1 MALSGIEIF
10 KLLPKTNCKKCGSPT
25 CLSFAMSIAAGKKEY
40 TECDSMSEESR
51 QILSEA
57 LTPPIRSLMLKGRT
71 NYKIGGET
79 VLYRHEKRFENQP
92 LLGLIIGSD
101 DADLENKIRRFNETS
116 FTRIDQILYPEL
128 ICIRDKGNDREQ
140 FIASCN
146 TAFELSDAVIMIETR
161 DIEALEDI
169 LSRYDARKPI
179 ISSVTAEN
187 KELYFDIIKKHGCP
201 FVISG
206 TEIEE
211 LSEEANNFGLND
223 CIIDTTPQNTKD
235 ALRDQVTIRRD
246 ALINKKTA
254 VGHPTMID
262 AAKLA
267 SGDRNREALIAA
279 LFINKYASV
288 ILLDTIDGDILT
300 PLLILR
306 MNIYSD
312 PQRPHTTAEGIY
324 EIGKPDEHSP
334 VFITTNFALTYFI
347 VSSEIENTKCS
358 SYLLIKDTDGL
369 SVMTA
374 WAAGKFNA
382 ENIALLVNKCGI
394 ADKLKEKVLILPGYI
409 AMERE
414 ALQALLPDWEVKSG
428 PREANQLSPYLRY
441 QRQE

>member
-10 KLLPKTNCKKCGSPT
+10 KLLPKTNCKNCGCPT

-40 TECDSMSEESR
+40 TECDSMSDETK

-57 LTPPIRSLMLKGRT
+57 LTPPIRSVNVKGRV

-92 LLGLIIGSD
+92 LIGLIIDSD
-101 DADLENKIRRFNETS
+101 DAALEDKIKRFNETT
-116 FTRIDQILYPEL
+116 FTRIDQKLFPEL
-128 ICIRDKGNDREQ
+128 LCIRDKGNDREQ
-140 FIASCN
+140 FITACN
-146 TAFELSDAVIMIETR
+146 VAFELSDAVIMIDTK
-161 DIEALEDI
+161 DAEALEDI
-169 LSRYDARKPI
+169 LSRYSARKPI
-179 ISSVTAEN
+179 ISPVTDDN
-187 KELYFDIIKKHGCP
+187 KDAYLEIIKKYGCP

-206 TEIEE
+206 SNVEE
-211 LSEEANNFGLND
+211 LSEITKNFGLND
-223 CIIDTTPQNTKD
+223 CIIDTTPNDTKE

-246 ALINKKTA
+246 ALINKKA
-254 VGHPTMID
+254 SVGHPTIVD
-262 AAKLA
+262 AAKL
-267 SGDRNREALIAA
+267 SNGDRNREALIAS
-279 LFINKYASV
+279 LFINKYASI

-324 EIGKPDEHSP
+324 EIGKPDENSP

-382 ENIALLVNKCGI
+382 ENIALLVNKIGI
-394 ADKLKEKVLILPGYI
+394 ADKLSRKVLILPGYI

-414 ALQALLPDWEVKSG
+414 ALQALLPDWDVKSG